1 MELRGK
7 LKLPA
12 KICERRDDGW
22 EVSKER
28 DGGLA
33 GGGGGRGRTEVHLN
47 CRPLEMT
54 VEIWGADGG
63 SLSLSILIQMEHC
76 LLVAGC
82 STEGI

>member
-33 GGGGGRGRTEVHLN
+33 GGGGGEGS
-47 CRPLEMT
+47 
-54 VEIWGADGG
+54 DGG
-63 SLSLSILIQMEHC
+63 PFKLPAL
-76 LLVAGC
+76 GND
-82 STEGI
+82 G

>member
-33 GGGGGRGRTEVHLN
+33 GGGAEGRDTTKDCEALKKY
-47 CRPLEMT
+47 L
-54 VEIWGADGG
+54 
-63 SLSLSILIQMEHC
+63 
-76 LLVAGC
+76 C
-82 STEGI
+82 SNIHTQCMVP